1 LKQFRQNTTI
11 SFNKFKAVQIP
22 PKYVTTWDLGLET
35 HPVFWWSHPQ
45 VVSGSHGHTICPCIM
60 YHYSCSLKI
69 KQRIHQNQGQS
80 DWKGARLSLY
90 SLNHSSLHPVVK
102 AQYHTKTM
110 YISMRLQRKLHNNK
124 LKIKQQ

>member
-1 LKQFRQNTTI
+1 MRPKSGLI
-11 SFNKFKAVQIP
+11 SQSIKVAQVVIKILCMSDFCHSFAI
-22 PKYVTTWDLGLET
+22 LL
-35 HPVFWWSHPQ
+35 HPVFRRSHPQ

-80 DWKGARLSLY
+80 DWKGARISMY
-90 SLNHSSLHPVVK
+90 SLNNSSLHTVAK

-124 LKIKQQ
+124 